1 MKYYASFNFFAL
13 YIKVAVSQIMI
24 HDDAVL
30 LFVNQNEEVFFCEG
44 SLLSCIILKVA
55 QLPLNS
61 DLNDEDVIS
70 SCGSSGESSSKVVSY
85 YSHRIFLVYH
95 CYFNNN
101 ST

>member
-1 MKYYASFNFFAL
+1 MYV
-13 YIKVAVSQIMI
+13 KVAVSQSMIMLY
-24 HDDAVL
+24 V
-30 LFVNQNEEVFFCEG
+30 VNPNGEAFFCEG

-85 YSHRIFLVYH
+85 NNHRIFLVYH